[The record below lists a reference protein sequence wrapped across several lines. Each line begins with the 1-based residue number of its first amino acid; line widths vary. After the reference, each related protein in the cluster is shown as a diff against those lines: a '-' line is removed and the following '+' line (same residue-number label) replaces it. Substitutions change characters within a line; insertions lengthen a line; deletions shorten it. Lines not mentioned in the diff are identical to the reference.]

1 MNVKVQEGHPYN
13 SYAEIKK
20 RKTKKKKFIQNDRA
34 GNNVEDNV
42 EENVDDNVEENVGNN
57 VEENVGNNVDDNV
70 GNNVDDNVG
79 NNVDDNVGNNV
90 DDNVDDNVKNRLSP
104 KNNEKSNPRHKKKNT
119 SNSSMCD
126 RRKKDIEFH
135 TLYESDEK
143 NNMISR
149 TSSVQSI
156 GEEKDMKAG
165 VKKNDINSKVK
176 LNTLMLQSYLHK
188 SYDKV
193 STILKKTSQ
202 TFMKKS
208 LSYEVEKAN
217 DKTGNNIQNNNNEKN
232 ETHGNINYDQDDFIQ
247 NFNKIFKNMIENPT
261 NDLSDEEKKFFE
273 QNSQGINKML
283 HENASCQKNKKEKIL
298 KKYKKKIIENK
309 DILSLYDKFK
319 ELLDERTLLFK
330 LIIYYKNINYNY
342 KQHLDK
348 IQHSYDIL
356 ISENEQLN
364 LNNITLKKHIDLFR
378 ISDNIKRDDKEYVK

>member
-1 MNVKVQEGHPYN
+1 MNVKVEEGHPYN

-20 RKTKKKKFIQNDRA
+20 RKTKKKKYIQNGRA

-42 EENVDDNVEENVGNN
+42 DDNVEDNVGNNVDDNVEDNVGNN
-57 VEENVGNNVDDNV
+57 VDYNVDDNV
-70 GNNVDDNVG
+70 GNNVDDNV
-79 NNVDDNVGNNV
+79 DN
-90 DDNVDDNVKNRLSP
+90 NVDDNVKNRLSP

-119 SNSSMCD
+119 SKSPICD
-126 RRKKDIEFH
+126 GRKKDIEFH

-143 NNMISR
+143 NNMVSR
-149 TSSVQSI
+149 RSSVESI
-156 GEEKDMKAG
+156 GEEKDMKAD
-165 VKKNDINSKVK
+165 VKKNDINYKVK

-193 STILKKTSQ
+193 SNILKKTSQ

-208 LSYEVEKAN
+208 LSYETEKVD

-232 ETHGNINYDQDDFIQ
+232 ETHGNINYDQDDFVQ
-247 NFNKIFKNMIENPT
+247 NFNKIFNNMIENPT
-261 NDLSDEEKKFFE
+261 NDLSEEEKKFFE
-273 QNSQGINKML
+273 QNSQCINKML

-309 DILSLYDKFK
+309 DISSLYDKFK

-342 KQHLDK
+342 KQHIDK

-378 ISDNIKRDDKEYVK
+378 KGDNIKRDDNEYVK